1 MILHDDAGTTGTM
14 SDASDHDAL
23 EQAQT
28 VGTEPAGDPPRLD
41 PEVPEADALE
51 QSQEVP
57 EVEDDYN
64 G

>member
-1 MILHDDAGTTGTM
+1 M

-28 VGTEPAGDPPRLD
+28 VGAEAAGDPPRLD

-51 QSQEVP
+51 QSQELP
-57 EVEDDYN
+57 EADEDYN